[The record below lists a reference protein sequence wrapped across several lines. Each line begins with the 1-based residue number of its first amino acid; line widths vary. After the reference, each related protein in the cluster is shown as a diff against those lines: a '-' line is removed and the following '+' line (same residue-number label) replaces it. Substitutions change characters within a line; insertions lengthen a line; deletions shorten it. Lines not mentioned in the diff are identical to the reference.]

1 MSFGSGKVVN
11 SLKFSNSLYEN
22 SVALSGSSGRGPNLR
37 GAWRRL
43 VLYIKAGD
51 IVDDRNILSLSF
63 CRIIN
68 EMHCQSGCFY
78 DMINAAESGWEGIL

>member
-1 MSFGSGKVVN
+1 VV
-11 SLKFSNSLYEN
+11 
-22 SVALSGSSGRGPNLR
+22 LSGSSGRGPNLR

-63 CRIIN
+63 CRIMN
-68 EMHCQSGCFY
+68 EMHC
-78 DMINAAESGWEGIL
+78 